1 MTKLQV
7 SWKILAIV
15 FLLAFTFRLISIDQ
29 SLWLDEATTAR
40 AVSTN
45 LFSEIVTKFSPHDFH
60 PPLYYLTL
68 KVWTAIVGVSEPALR
83 FPSVVFSLLTGWVVY
98 LIGKEL
104 KNKKTGLYAAIFFL
118 FNPLIVYYS
127 QEARMYMMV
136 TFLLTSLLYYLLRCS
151 NPKNKIKKKDMVL
164 VNILMVL
171 SMLTFYGSA
180 FFILAFYIFTWRK
193 KATFQQVS
201 VYLPGFIIGLLLVEP
216 LLTVQLLNA
225 QETLKIVPNWASV
238 LGKANL
244 KNLLLIP
251 VKFSMGRITFEPK
264 PLYYTV
270 AFFCVGF
277 LFYVAA
283 RKARQ
288 YKFLS
293 TLFVLSI
300 FLGFLFSFFRPLLQ
314 YFRFIY
320 LVPIFCLLLALGSQT
335 KAQRVR
341 ILLGFFFFSCV
352 YLFNPAFHREDWKG
366 LRTSLTTVPKVYS
379 VPTAND
385 PILYYKHDIEIRDIR
400 SITQGSEDSL
410 IIVPYAAEIYGFDYV
425 KSLKTKGYF
434 RIQAMSFRGLQLEQW
449 RKTY

>member
-1 MTKLQV
+1 
-7 SWKILAIV
+7 
-15 FLLAFTFRLISIDQ
+15 
-29 SLWLDEATTAR
+29 
-40 AVSTN
+40 
-45 LFSEIVTKFSPHDFH
+45 
-60 PPLYYLTL
+60 
-68 KVWTAIVGVSEPALR
+68 
-83 FPSVVFSLLTGWVVY
+83 
-98 LIGKEL
+98 
-104 KNKKTGLYAAIFFL
+104 
-118 FNPLIVYYS
+118 
-127 QEARMYMMV
+127 MYMMV

-270 AFFCVGF
+270 AFFWVGF

-293 TLFVLSI
+293 TLFLIFIFSTTTAIFPVYLSSSNFLPSSGAWVADQSSTGTDPLRI
-300 FLGFLFSFFRPLLQ
+300 FLFFLRLSF
-314 YFRFIY
+314 
-320 LVPIFCLLLALGSQT
+320 
-335 KAQRVR
+335 
-341 ILLGFFFFSCV
+341 
-352 YLFNPAFHREDWKG
+352 
-366 LRTSLTTVPKVYS
+366 
-379 VPTAND
+379 
-385 PILYYKHDIEIRDIR
+385 
-400 SITQGSEDSL
+400 
-410 IIVPYAAEIYGFDYV
+410 
-425 KSLKTKGYF
+425 
-434 RIQAMSFRGLQLEQW
+434 
-449 RKTY
+449 

>member
-1 MTKLQV
+1 MTKLQG

-29 SLWLDEATTAR
+29 SLWLDEASTAR
-40 AVSTN
+40 ADSTHS
-45 LFSEIVTKFSPHDFH
+45 FSEIVNKFSPHDFH

-151 NPKNKIKKKDMVL
+151 NTKNKIKKKDMVL

-251 VKFSMGRITFEPK
+251 VYLSSSNFLPSSGAWVADQSSTGTDPLRI
-264 PLYYTV
+264 
-270 AFFCVGF
+270 F
-277 LFYVAA
+277 LF
-283 RKARQ
+283 
-288 YKFLS
+288 FLR
-293 TLFVLSI
+293 LS
-300 FLGFLFSFFRPLLQ
+300 F
-314 YFRFIY
+314 
-320 LVPIFCLLLALGSQT
+320 
-335 KAQRVR
+335 
-341 ILLGFFFFSCV
+341 
-352 YLFNPAFHREDWKG
+352 
-366 LRTSLTTVPKVYS
+366 
-379 VPTAND
+379 
-385 PILYYKHDIEIRDIR
+385 
-400 SITQGSEDSL
+400 
-410 IIVPYAAEIYGFDYV
+410 
-425 KSLKTKGYF
+425 
-434 RIQAMSFRGLQLEQW
+434 
-449 RKTY
+449 